1 MLFSGI
7 TPFLSKSV
15 FDLKPRESSVVM
27 EEVEEYLYLS
37 EITET
42 EYEFGEK

>member
-15 FDLKPRESSVVM
+15 TTLKAKESTVVM

-37 EITET
+37 EITKT